1 MIEPLDLRLVRAFL
15 AVAAE
20 GSFTR
25 AAARLGYTQQA
36 VSAQV
41 ARLEAAVGVALLQ
54 RTPRGV
60 VLTPQGQARAR
71 EAQPGLEAVQRGLAA
86 ARDDALHARL
96 AYTRTVVYAL
106 LPQVVATLAAA
117 APALTLEA
125 EERLAVEADA
135 GVADGTYAAALIRD
149 PDPLDGALS
158 SRPLG
163 TERLAAI
170 LPRGHRLATAPSLDL
185 AALATEAFM
194 LAPRWVSPGYHDV
207 LTGACERA
215 GFTPRLAHNPAP
227 GTEVLAELGHAV
239 GLSVVSYATHAPR
252 TVAIVPIDDAAAVST
267 VHLVWR
273 TRATDPATAVIRRA
287 LA

>member
-60 VLTPQGQARAR
+60 VLTPQGQALAR

-86 ARDDALHARL
+86 ARDDALHARV
-96 AYTRTVVYAL
+96 AFTRTVVYAV
-106 LPQVVATLAAA
+106 LPQVIATLAAA
-117 APALTLEA
+117 APALTLET

-158 SRPLG
+158 SRPLS

-170 LPRGHRLATAPSLDL
+170 LPRAHRLATAPSLDL

-215 GFTPRLAHNPAP
+215 GFAPRIAHNPAP
-227 GTEVLAELGHAV
+227 GTEVLAELGQAV
-239 GLSVVSYATHAPR
+239 GLSVASYATHAPR

-273 TRATDPATAVIRRA
+273 TRATDPATSVIRRA